1 MANNTGKKFPL
12 FGFVVVWD
20 SSMAGAWAW
29 TLGIS
34 SWMLQFIEDFPF
46 ISLQPYGLLLEESS
60 KIKVKKK

>member
-1 MANNTGKKFPL
+1 MSL
-12 FGFVVVWD
+12 D
-20 SSMAGAWAW
+20 